1 MKKLLLVLLTF
12 ASTQM
17 YSQDGLCS
25 FIDDDSTDIFISTFN
40 SDPFNRS
47 EICTYMY
54 ELIVED
60 KCRQRTYALLLDN
73 GTTIIGDMVISQG
86 TNYILYDFYV
96 DRIIYSN
103 GLVYEDRRFV
113 KPKTNKSKY

>member
-12 ASTQM
+12 VSTQI

-25 FIDDDSTDIFISTFN
+25 VIDNDSTDIFISTFN
-40 SDPFNRS
+40 SDPFNRN

-54 ELIVED
+54 ELIIDD
-60 KCRQRTYALLLDN
+60 KCCQRTYALLLDN
-73 GTTIIGDMVISQG
+73 GTTIIGDMVISEG
-86 TNYILYDFYV
+86 INYYLYEFYV

-103 GLVYEDRRFV
+103 GLVYENKRFI
-113 KPKTNKSKY
+113 KPQTNKNKY